1 MASKWQPLHIGL
13 AGTRRATEAC
23 QQLQSLELLEEML
36 S

>member
-13 AGTRRATEAC
+13 AGTKRATDAC
-23 QQLQSLELLEEML
+23 QQLQSVELLEELL